1 MPDFAEADG
10 LLESSCLSEFVGFDE
25 FDGDALSVGR
35 SSGLTVAEGD
45 GLLDSCTSVVGEGV
59 KLAFASS
66 LSSFVQPVTTN
77 NKHVIA
83 ATTNTIKSFFQ
94 IFLPPKICLCSNI
107 LLKVFVFIPDSYTLI
122 ATEQI
127 NTIQTKINLK

>member
-1 MPDFAEADG
+1 MFAEADG
-10 LLESSCLSEFVGFDE
+10 LLESSGLSEFVGFDE
-25 FDGDALSVGR
+25 FDGDALSVGT
-35 SSGLTVAEGD
+35 SSGITVAEGD

-83 ATTNTIKSFFQ
+83 ATTNTINLFFK
-94 IFLPPKICLCSNI
+94 FFY
-107 LLKVFVFIPDSYTLI
+107 LLKFAYAVIFCSKFLYLYPTHIL
-122 ATEQI
+122 
-127 NTIQTKINLK
+127 